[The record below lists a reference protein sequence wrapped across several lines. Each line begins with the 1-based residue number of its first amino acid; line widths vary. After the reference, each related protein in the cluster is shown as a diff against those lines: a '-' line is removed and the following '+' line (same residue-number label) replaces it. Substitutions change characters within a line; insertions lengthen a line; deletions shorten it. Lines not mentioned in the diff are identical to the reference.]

1 MVSVYRTFFQQLS
14 SNVKLFLV
22 GNAIQGMGLSIYS
35 LLFNLYLK
43 ELGLGESAIG
53 NLISTT
59 SLGISLMAIPAAFI
73 IEKFHVKHL
82 VMTGLLCSSV
92 FYFMQ
97 ILNVD
102 QGSLFAFGLLAS
114 MFQALFNI
122 SVSPF
127 YLRNSTPEVRV
138 HLFTLNSGL
147 NMGAHLIGYL
157 IGGFLPDLVD
167 FIHPSFNQI
176 EVYRTSIM
184 VALGIV
190 FSSNL
195 MFLRIKRIPIPK
207 VKKRMFEGLREK
219 DWNILAK
226 LILPKL
232 CFAFGGGLI
241 VPFMN
246 IYLKEKFKLGPEMI
260 GVAYATLQ
268 LFIFSGIFLTPTIVK
283 RTSHLRF
290 IMFSAMLSIPFM
302 ITMGLTGNIT
312 LVLSCFFMRGMLMN
326 MSSPITSM
334 FEMERVREKECVF
347 ASAIILFFYHM
358 VYTTSTRLGG
368 YLIEAY
374 DFGPTFYM
382 AGTFYGLAVVLYYRF
397 FKKEEEIKKLPAPA
411 EVELVTKVA

>member
-1 MVSVYRTFFQQLS
+1 MVGVYRSHFQHLS
-14 SNVKLFLV
+14 NNVKVFLI
-22 GNAIQGMGLSIYS
+22 GNAVQGMGLSIYG

-43 ELGLGESAIG
+43 ELGFGETTIG

-59 SLGISLMAIPAAFI
+59 SLGISLIAIPAALI

-82 VMTGLLCSSV
+82 VMTGLLCSSL

-97 ILNVD
+97 ILFVEEA
-102 QGSLFAFGLLAS
+102 SLFAFGLMAS

-138 HLFTLNSGL
+138 HLFTLNSAL
-147 NMGAHLIGYL
+147 NMAAHMVGYL
-157 IGGFLPDLVD
+157 IGGYLPELV
-167 FIHPSFNQI
+167 HYLYPALSKI
-176 EVYRTSIM
+176 EVFRASIM
-184 VALGIV
+184 IALSLV

-195 MFLRIKRIPIPK
+195 MFVRIERVPIPR
-207 VKKRMFEGLREK
+207 VKKRLFEGLKEK
-219 DWNILAK
+219 EWNTLAK

-246 IYLKEKFKLGPEMI
+246 LYLKEKFKLSTQMI
-260 GVAYATLQ
+260 GISYALLQ
-268 LFIFSGIFLTPTIVK
+268 FFIFAGIFITPALIKKT
-283 RTSHLRF
+283 TQLRF
-290 IMFSAMLSIPFM
+290 IMLTSLLSIPFM
-302 ITMGLTGNIT
+302 VAMGLTGNIG

-334 FEMERVREKECVF
+334 FEMEHVREKECVF
-347 ASAIILFFYHM
+347 ASAVILFFYHL
-358 VYTTSTRLGG
+358 VYTSSTRLGG

-374 DFGPTFYM
+374 SFGPTFYV
-382 AGTFYGLAVVLYYRF
+382 AGGFYALAIILYYSF
-397 FKKEEEIKKLPAPA
+397 FKKEDEVRCPLA
-411 EVELVTKVA
+411 EVEIQNKAA